1 MIETGIPKLDEY
13 LGGGIPKGKT
23 LLYYTQPGIEGT
35 IFAMQTLFHNL
46 EKGHKGVF
54 ITSTVHPGA
63 LREFFK
69 EFGWDI
75 ERFADNFAIVDACSA
90 SIGMESN
97 ERYVVENPDAIK
109 NIDKAVTEAIE
120 DFSGAPIVF
129 GSLSKI
135 VDICKEEDEALEYI
149 EKWNKYIMLYDNIG
163 IYNFTAWWY
172 PEEVLRKIKEELFN
186 GIIKVG
192 GIAERV
198 VFGQYYGVLKAG
210 WIKPKRST
218 ILFRIIRPGGVKVFI
233 PKVLVTGPYNAGK
246 SSFVQALSTTSV
258 SVDRAGTTIAL
269 DHGHVVYKGF
279 SADIFGT
286 PGQERFDPILKLL
299 GGKSMGVFLIVDSTK
314 PEEFGRAR
322 DMLEITKTYGLPFVI
337 VANKQ
342 DLEGALSPEEI
353 RKATKVGG
361 DVPII
366 PCVAIKKK
374 GVFDALEA
382 LLNIVT
388 KV

>member
-1 MIETGIPKLDEY
+1 MIETGIPKLDGY

-35 IFAMQTLFHNL
+35 VFAMQTLFHNL

-54 ITSTVHPGA
+54 VTSTVHPGA
-63 LREFFK
+63 LRESFK

-75 ERFADNFAIVDACSA
+75 ERFAGNFAIVDACSA

-97 ERYVVENPDAIK
+97 ERYVVENPDDIK
-109 NIDKAVTEAIE
+109 NIDKAVTKAIE

-135 VDICKEEDEALEYI
+135 IDTCKEEDEALEYI

-172 PEEVLRKIKEELFN
+172 AEETLRKIREGLFN
-186 GIIKVG
+186 GVIKVG
-192 GIAERV
+192 GIAERIV
-198 VFGQYYGVLKAG
+198 HGQYYGVLKAD
-210 WIKPKRST
+210 WIKPEKST
-218 ILFRIIRPGGVKVFI
+218 VLFRTTRPGGVKVFI
-233 PKVLVTGPYNAGK
+233 PKVLVTGPFNAGK
-246 SSFVQALSTTSV
+246 STFVQALSTRSV
-258 SVDRAGTTIAL
+258 SVDRMGTTVAL
-269 DHGHVVYKGF
+269 DYGNVVYKGF

-286 PGQERFDPILKLL
+286 PGQERFNPILKLL
-299 GGKSMGVFLIVDSTK
+299 GGKSIGVFLVVDSTK

-322 DMLEITKTYGLPFVI
+322 DMLEITKTYGLPYVI

-342 DLEGALSPEEI
+342 DLKGALSPAEI
-353 RKATKVGG
+353 REAMKVGK
-361 DVPII
+361 DVQII
-366 PCVAIKKK
+366 PCVATEKK
-374 GVFDALEA
+374 GVFDAFEA
-382 LLNIVT
+382 LLNMIT
-388 KV
+388 K